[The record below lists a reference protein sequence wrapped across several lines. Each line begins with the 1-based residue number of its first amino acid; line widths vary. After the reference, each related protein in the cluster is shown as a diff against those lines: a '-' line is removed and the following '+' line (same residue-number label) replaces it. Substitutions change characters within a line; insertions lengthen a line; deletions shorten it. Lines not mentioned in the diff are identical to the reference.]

1 MSLTPFACSVHT
13 HSTFCDGKN
22 SMAEMAAAACEA
34 GVRYYGFSGHGHTPC
49 PADIGICMDADPSEY
64 RAEAERLRKEYE
76 GRMEILVGIE
86 QDLCADIPVP
96 DWAEYWIGS
105 VHDLQDPNTGKYYA
119 VDWKMEELEACRD
132 EMCGGDGLALAEAYY
147 AAVAEMAKKHPPIL
161 GHIDLIT
168 KLNGDGSLFDEDS
181 PRYKAAALTALHA
194 ANPQTTVLE
203 INTGAIA
210 RGYRTAPYPAPFL
223 LKEWHAMGG
232 RIILTA
238 DTHHTGG
245 IQFAYADAAAH
256 ARGAGYRTAVILTR
270 NGWVDV
276 PL

>member
-22 SMAEMAAAACEA
+22 SMAEMAAAAYEA
-34 GVRYYGFSGHGHTPC
+34 GVRHYGFSGHGHTPC
-49 PADIGICMDADPSEY
+49 PADVGICMDADPAEY

-76 GRMEILVGIE
+76 GRMEILLGIE
-86 QDLCADIPVP
+86 QDLCADVPVP
-96 DWAEYWIGS
+96 DWIEYWIGS
-105 VHDLQDPNTGKYYA
+105 VHDLQNPNTGTYYA

-132 EMCGGDGLALAEAYY
+132 EMCGGDALALAEAYY
-147 AAVAEMAKKHPPIL
+147 DAVAEMAKKQPPIL

-168 KLNGDGSLFDEDS
+168 KLNGDGSLFDEES
-181 PRYKAAALTALHA
+181 PRYKAAALAALHA
-194 ANPQTTVLE
+194 ADPQATVLE

-210 RGYRTAPYPAPFL
+210 RGYRTTPYPAPFL
-223 LKEWHAMGG
+223 LREWRAMGG
-232 RIILTA
+232 RIIITA
-238 DTHHTGG
+238 DAHHVDG

-256 ARGAGYRTAVILTR
+256 AREAGYETAVILTR
-270 NGWVDV
+270 KGWVEI

>member
-1 MSLTPFACSVHT
+1 MNLTSFACSVHT

-22 SMAEMAAAACEA
+22 SMAEMASAAYEA

-49 PADIGICMDADPSEY
+49 PADIGICMEAAPAEY

-76 GRMEILVGIE
+76 GRMEILLGIE

-105 VHDLQDPNTGKYYA
+105 VHDLQDPKTGKYYA

-147 AAVAEMAKKHPPIL
+147 AAVIEMAKKQPPIL

-168 KLNGDGSLFDEDS
+168 KLNGDGTLFDEES
-181 PRYKAAALTALHA
+181 PRYKEAALAALHA
-194 ANPQTTVLE
+194 VDPEATVLE

-223 LKEWHAMGG
+223 LNEWRAMGG
-232 RIILTA
+232 RVILTA
-238 DTHHTGG
+238 DAHHTGG
-245 IQFAYADAAAH
+245 IQFAYDLAAAH
-256 ARGAGYRTAVILTR
+256 ARASGYETAVILTR
-270 NGWVDV
+270 KGWTDV

>member
-1 MSLTPFACSVHT
+1 MNLTPFACSVHT

-22 SMAEMAAAACEA
+22 SMAEMAAAAFEA
-34 GVRYYGFSGHGHTPC
+34 GVRHYGFSGHGHTPC
-49 PADIGICMDADPSEY
+49 PADIGICMEADPTEY
-64 RAEAERLRKEYE
+64 RAEAERLQKEYE
-76 GRMEILVGIE
+76 GRMEILLGIE
-86 QDLCADIPVP
+86 QDLCADVPVP

-105 VHDLQDPNTGKYYA
+105 VHDLQDPKTGKYYA
-119 VDWKMEELEACRD
+119 VDWKMEELESCRD

-147 AAVAEMAKKHPPIL
+147 AAVAEMAKEQPPIL

-168 KLNGDGSLFDEDS
+168 KLNGDGSLFDEES
-181 PRYKAAALTALHA
+181 PRYKAAALAALHA
-194 ANPQTTVLE
+194 VDPQTTVLE

-223 LKEWHAMGG
+223 LNEWRTMGG

-238 DTHHTGG
+238 DAHHTGG
-245 IQFAYADAAAH
+245 IQFAYADAVAH
-256 ARGAGYRTAVILTR
+256 ARAAGYETAVILTR
-270 NGWVDV
+270 NGWVEV

>member
-1 MSLTPFACSVHT
+1 MNLTPFVCSVHT

-22 SMAEMAAAACEA
+22 SMAEMASAAYEA

-49 PADIGICMDADPSEY
+49 PADIGICMEADPAEY

-76 GRMEILVGIE
+76 GRMEILLGIE

-105 VHDLQDPNTGKYYA
+105 VHDLQDPKTGKYYA

-147 AAVAEMAKKHPPIL
+147 AAVIEMAKKQPPIL

-168 KLNGDGSLFDEDS
+168 KLNGDGTLFDEES
-181 PRYKAAALTALHA
+181 PRYKEAALAALHA
-194 ANPQTTVLE
+194 VDPEATVLE

-223 LKEWHAMGG
+223 LNEWRAMGG
-232 RIILTA
+232 RVILTA
-238 DTHHTGG
+238 DAHHTGG
-245 IQFAYADAAAH
+245 IQFAYDLAAAH
-256 ARGAGYRTAVILTR
+256 ARASGYETAVILTR
-270 NGWVDV
+270 KGWTDV

>member
-1 MSLTPFACSVHT
+1 MNLTPFVCSVHT

-49 PADIGICMDADPSEY
+49 PADIGICMEADPAEY
-64 RAEAERLRKEYE
+64 RTEAERLRKEYE
-76 GRMEILVGIE
+76 GRMEILLGIE

-105 VHDLQDPNTGKYYA
+105 VHDLQDPKTGQYYA
-119 VDWKMEELEACRD
+119 VDWKMEELEACRN

-147 AAVAEMAKKHPPIL
+147 AAVIEMAKKRPPIL

-168 KLNGDGSLFDEDS
+168 KLNGDGSLFDEES
-181 PRYKAAALTALHA
+181 PRYKEAALAALHA
-194 ANPQTTVLE
+194 VDPEATVLE

-223 LKEWHAMGG
+223 LNEWRAMGG

-238 DTHHTGG
+238 DAHHTGG
-245 IQFAYADAAAH
+245 IQFAYDLAAAH
-256 ARGAGYRTAVILTR
+256 ARASGYETAVILTR
-270 NGWVDV
+270 KGWTDV